1 MDRIVKES
9 LSQLETMQN
18 NGWLEH
24 ARKQRG
30 RKSASSRLLV
40 QLAEEQMAAAI
51 GDTNEAVQSSNHSAP
66 MLEAIVRT
74 ENRPPL
80 IISGGT
86 VDVED
91 EDLPARDFGT
101 DIMAKIRQSEAYLG
115 SVGRI
120 EFRNHDMDWG
130 GTGWIIGE
138 DEAKPGHLLVA
149 TNRHVAKI
157 VARRSNRGGGV
168 YLFSPFGGI
177 RYGSQIDFNEEL
189 GALPQEALAAKIVT
203 YTYLAS
209 DAASD
214 VAIGRI
220 KKPENWPES
229 RAIAP
234 LPLAN
239 KAVEDGEA
247 IAVIGYPARDARV
260 PASVVHMEKYFGG
273 IYDVKRYSPGLA
285 MSRAEGDRMRYD
297 ATTTG
302 GSSGSP
308 VFSLDQQA
316 VVGLHFSGS
325 YGRHNSAVKIETLK
339 NILAGKV
346 TSVLVG
352 DLPNRNSP
360 EGIVELADKEREA
373 AYFEGRGGYDADFL
387 GESVPWPTYPAGQF
401 NLATPSDAT
410 PERPHELRYQHFGVQ
425 YCASHKSP
433 VATAVNIDGAQS
445 RRLKRT
451 RDRWYFDMRIARDI
465 QIGQDDYSNVA
476 CDRGH
481 LVKREDPNWGDNE
494 TVERAN
500 FDTFHY
506 PNASPQHSGLNRS
519 QSQWRGLEDYIIGSA
534 RTHDFKASVFTGPI
548 LDDNVVEEE
557 GVTIPLEFWKVVVM
571 MTADEGADDERS
583 DDVGAIEGS
592 APQLRLHATA
602 YLLSQGQLIH
612 TMLSNRAQNEAVE
625 GFEFGEFKTF
635 QLSIADLEDA
645 TGYDFGPLRDADPLR
660 ARLSALQEFPE
671 GAAMYNA
678 IDDYAQM
685 VL

>member
-1 MDRIVKES
+1 MDREVKES
-9 LSQLETMQN
+9 LSQLEAMQN
-18 NGWLEH
+18 NGWADH
-24 ARKQRG
+24 ARKQLK
-30 RKSASSRLLV
+30 RKSAASRLLKGV
-40 QLAEEQMAAAI
+40 AQEQMDAVLRQTDPERS
-51 GDTNEAVQSSNHSAP
+51 GDAFPAFDDDVFIAEAV
-66 MLEAIVRT
+66 IRT

-80 IISGGT
+80 IVRGGA
-86 VDVED
+86 VEVED
-91 EDLPARDFGT
+91 ADLPQSDFGP
-101 DIMAKIRQSEAYLG
+101 DIVAKIRKSEAWLP

-138 DEAKPGHLLVA
+138 DEKKPGHLLVA

-157 VARRSNRGGGV
+157 VARRSHRGGGV

-189 GALPQEALAAKIVT
+189 GARAQEALAAKIVT

-220 KKPENWPES
+220 EMPDDWPED
-229 RAIAP
+229 RAIKP
-234 LPLAN
+234 LPLAE
-239 KAVEDGEA
+239 KPVEDDEP
-247 IAVIGYPARDARV
+247 IAVIGYPARDTRV
-260 PASVVHMEKYFGG
+260 PQSVAHMERYFEG

-285 MSRAEGDRMRYD
+285 MSGGEGDRMRYD

-316 VVGLHFSGS
+316 VVGLHFQGIF
-325 YGRHNSAVKIETLK
+325 GRHNSAVKVQTLK
-339 NILAGKV
+339 DILAGKV
-346 TSVLVG
+346 TSVLLG
-352 DLPNRNSP
+352 DLPNRNIP
-360 EGIVELADKEREA
+360 EGLTELADKERA
-373 AYFEGRGGYDADFL
+373 AEYFEGRGGYDADFL
-387 GESVPWPTYPAGQF
+387 GEKVPWPALPEGAF
-401 NLATPSDAT
+401 DLATPSDAT

-425 YCASHKSP
+425 YCASRKSP
-433 VATAVNIDGAQS
+433 VVTAVNIDGARS

-451 RDRWYFDMRIARDI
+451 RDRWYFDMRIPREI

-481 LVKREDPNWGDNE
+481 LVKREDPNWGDAQ

-506 PNASPQHSGLNRS
+506 PNASPQHLGLNRS
-519 QSQWRGLEDYIIGSA
+519 QSQWRGLEDYILGSA

-548 LDDNVVEEE
+548 LDGNVVEEE

-571 MTADEGADDERS
+571 MTADDEGADG
-583 DDVGAIEGS
+583 GADGAEGS
-592 APQLRLHATA
+592 AMRLHATA

-612 TMLSNRAQNEAVE
+612 TMLADRAQNESVE
-625 GFEFGEFKTF
+625 GFEFGEYKTF
-635 QLSIADLEDA
+635 QLAIADLEEA
-645 TGYDFGPLRDADPLR
+645 TGFDFGPLRDADPMR
-660 ARLSALQEFPE
+660 AGLSAMKEFPA

-678 IDDYAQM
+678 IDDFSQL